1 MEIEADT
8 LTFGNAEP
16 FEPPIPESVA
26 APLKAVL
33 AKLQGGCAVLLV
45 KAEIPQA
52 YHWLNTARLEAP
64 ILLGPLESLHLEA
77 WPLLENTWAVAL
89 KLPQPLEEP
98 VVPLQI
104 QLARQALQQRLRAE
118 WQQHCSDKTTPFS
131 ILPITSLF
139 LGEEQQNHLAELN
152 ALLEVM
158 VQGRLGVHFHPV
170 VNLREAR
177 VAGYEALIRMPSQP
191 EIKHTGE
198 LLKAVQ
204 RGSLI
209 AWFDIACLE
218 RCLQEA
224 GKQGLQQLLFVNL
237 DAEGIM
243 NLIAQDRPLLQRVY
257 DNGLS
262 PRQIIIEI
270 TERQA
275 VQDFPG
281 LLREIKRLRE
291 DGFRIAID
299 DAGSGYNSLEII
311 AELLP
316 DFIKL
321 DRSLVRSL
329 NSRGESR
336 ALVTALV
343 RFAAQIGVRTLG
355 EGVETPSELT
365 VLVNLGVQY
374 AQGYLFGRP
383 QETFHG
389 VSKTIRELIQ
399 TQVRRQEHLQTGCS
413 LPVGALKQAGLAMTV
428 GTPLLE
434 AARRFAKNDG
444 LTSIVV
450 MQGGEVCGVLMR
462 QTLENQLEMA
472 RQAQAESFLANET
485 VERWMESKFVTI
497 PEHFAL
503 DEAIGHLTYRN
514 AVSLE
519 TDIVIVNA
527 AGAYRGVLPVR
538 LLLEAALQQ
547 NGNRTHHT
555 SALTGLPDHL
565 VLEQA
570 LQERLDAN
578 QSAGLVRVDVA
589 ALHVYNRDYGIAFGD
604 ALIVQVAERLR
615 KASKEHGAP
624 TDQIFHLGG
633 DNFVLLTQSAK
644 VTALCYALAE
654 DGDAAEMGP
663 PNEAKPSGWVK
674 SEKASKRLQVVGLT
688 LRRTGGARPTQS
700 APPPSDARTALQV
713 LEKLLREL
721 QQRPDLSWAVD
732 KLPSLLPKSA

>member
-1 MEIEADT
+1 MEIEANP
-8 LTFGNAEP
+8 LAFENAEP
-16 FEPPIPESVA
+16 FAPPIPESVA
-26 APLKAVL
+26 APLKMVL
-33 AKLQGGCAVLLV
+33 AQLQGGCAVLLV
-45 KAEIPQA
+45 KAEMPQA
-52 YHWLNTARLEAP
+52 FQWLNVARLEAP
-64 ILLGPLESLHLEA
+64 LLLGPLECLRLEA
-77 WPLLENTWAVAL
+77 WPILENTWAVAL
-89 KLPQPLEEP
+89 KLPQPLQEP
-98 VVPLQI
+98 LVPLQI
-104 QLARQALQQRLRAE
+104 QLARQALQQRLQTE
-118 WQQHCSDKTTPFS
+118 WQQHSSEETLPFS
-131 ILPITSLF
+131 ILPITSLL
-139 LGEEQQNHLAELN
+139 LGDEQQNHLAELN
-152 ALLEVM
+152 TLLEVM
-158 VQGRLGVHFHPV
+158 VQGRLGVHFHPI

-177 VAGYEALIRMPSQP
+177 VAGYEALIRMPAQP
-191 EIKHTGE
+191 AIKHTGE
-198 LLKAVQ
+198 LLQAVQ
-204 RGSLI
+204 HGSLI

-218 RCLQEA
+218 RCFQEA

-237 DAEGIM
+237 EAEGIM
-243 NLIAQDRPLLQRVY
+243 NLMAQDRPLLQRVY
-257 DNGLS
+257 DSGLS
-262 PRQIIIEI
+262 PRQIVIEI

-281 LLREIKRLRE
+281 LLREIKRLQE

-329 NSRGESR
+329 NSRGERR
-336 ALVTALV
+336 ALVAALV
-343 RFAAQIGVRTLG
+343 RFAAQIGAKTLG

-365 VLVNLGVQY
+365 VLINLGVQY

-389 VSKTIRELIQ
+389 VSRPIRELIL

-413 LPVGALKQAGLAMTV
+413 LHVGALKQSGLSMIA

-462 QTLENQLEMA
+462 QTLASQLEMA

-485 VERWMESKFVTI
+485 IERWMESKFVAI
-497 PEHFAL
+497 PEHLAL
-503 DEAIGHLTYRN
+503 DEAISHLTYRN
-514 AVSLE
+514 AISLE

-547 NGNRTHHT
+547 HDNRTHHT
-555 SALTGLPDHL
+555 CALTGLPDRL

-578 QSAGLVRVDVA
+578 MSAGLVRVDIA
-589 ALHVYNRDYGIAFGD
+589 ALQAYNRDYGVAFGD

-615 KASKEHGAP
+615 RASREHGAP

-644 VTALCYALAE
+644 VAVLCYVLANDDDTVE
-654 DGDAAEMGP
+654 VDPPSEAEP
-663 PNEAKPSGWVK
+663 ASWSK
-674 SEKASKRLQVVGLT
+674 SEKTSKKLHVVGLT
-688 LRRTGGARPTQS
+688 LRRKAGAKPAQDT
-700 APPPSDARTALQV
+700 PPPSNARAALQA

-721 QQRPDLSWAVD
+721 QRRPDISWAVD
-732 KLPSLLPKSA
+732 KIPSLLPKSA